1 MMGEQNPKSKR
12 RTDGKTNFYKRQ
24 RALGWF
30 VTAALAALVLAFV
43 FVVWLTPMAVTGDSM
58 SPALNDGEVVLA
70 DRLGK
75 YWKRPSRGD
84 MIVFSTND
92 GVFIKR
98 IVGLPG
104 ERVDIHNG
112 AVYINSQP
120 LDESAYAANP
130 VGDMEPV
137 TVPEDAVFVLGD
149 NRQKIYDSRLESV
162 GCIPYDNIQS
172 VMRLRIAPLS
182 RFTIFF

>member
-1 MMGEQNPKSKR
+1 MAEQDRKTNR
-12 RTDGKTNFYKRQ
+12 RTDGRAQRYKRQ
-24 RALGWF
+24 RALGWV
-30 VTAALAALVLAFV
+30 VTATIAALALAFV
-43 FVVWLTPMAVTGDSM
+43 FLVWLTPMAVTGDSM

-75 YWKRPSRGD
+75 YWKRPTRGD
-84 MIVFSTND
+84 MVVFSTPD

-104 ERVDIHNG
+104 EIVDISNG
-112 AVYINSQP
+112 AVFINSRP
-120 LDESAYAANP
+120 LEESAYAINP
-130 VGDMEPV
+130 VGDMAPV
-137 TVPEDAVFVLGD
+137 VVPDNAVFVLGD

-162 GCIPYDNIQS
+162 GCIPFEQIQG
-172 VMRLRIAPLS
+172 VMRMRIAPLS